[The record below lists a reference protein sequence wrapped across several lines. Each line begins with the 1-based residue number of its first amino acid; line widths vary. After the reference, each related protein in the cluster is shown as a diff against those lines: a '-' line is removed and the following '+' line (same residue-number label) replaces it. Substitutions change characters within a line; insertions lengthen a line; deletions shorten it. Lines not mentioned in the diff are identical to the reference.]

1 MIVHDNMPSNESI
14 KFLKGFVSWVKEM
27 GMKPYI
33 ILKSLEKKIPLEYEC
48 LKNFLSIHIEE
59 DQNEPPLLP
68 NLHGETWA
76 MGPNHWSIEE
86 PN

>member
-1 MIVHDNMPSNESI
+1 MPSSESI

-33 ILKSLEKKIPLEYEC
+33 ILKSLEWMPLEYEW

-59 DQNEPPLLP
+59 DQNEPPTP
-68 NLHGETWA
+68 HNLHVKHEPWA
-76 MGPNHWSIEE
+76 PTTDQ
-86 PN
+86 